1 MNLDRVNSELAH
13 QISKIILNELN
24 DPRISGM
31 LTVMEVRTTADLK
44 YAKVYVSYMGDED
57 KAKETFD
64 ALSSGANYVRQLLKN
79 RVKIRTLPSLTFVR
93 DTSIEY
99 ASKMSK
105 IIDEAVKTI
114 STTPDEEE

>member
-13 QISKIILNELN
+13 QISKILLSEIN
-24 DPRISGM
+24 DPRVAGM

-44 YAKVYVSYMGDED
+44 YAKVFVSYLGEED

-64 ALSSGANYVRQLLKN
+64 ALNSSANYVRQLLKT
-79 RVKIRTLPSLTFVR
+79 RVKIRTLPALTFVR
-93 DTSIEY
+93 DTSIAY
-99 ASKMSK
+99 AAKMSK

-114 STTPDEEE
+114 SAEEEEQ